1 MSISVLPRR
10 GFLPSFSLGKPGQF
24 LKRYGLLCMFMLTL
38 SAMATAGTDTTFD
51 GIYNVIVG
59 WATGSLGKLLIAV
72 GAFLV
77 GMGIARQSVMAIVI
91 GIGVALVMFYGPDS
105 IAGWATGSRG
115 KLIAVGAFLVG
126 MGMGIFRQSVV
137 AIVLGI
143 GHLTDRELHGRGQPS
158 HLAAPAAL
166 VPAHMN
172 PAREGY
178 PPVIACHG

>member
-126 MGMGIFRQSVV
+126 MGI
-137 AIVLGI
+137 
-143 GHLTDRELHGRGQPS
+143 HLTDRELHGRGQPS